1 MGINDL
7 AIIYQSKIY
16 KIKGKI
22 DILNSVGIKGQRY
35 LRELEEIDKD
45 TTKQNRRL

>member
-35 LRELEEIDKD
+35 LKELEELDLSKEKD
-45 TTKQNRRL
+45 DFER